1 LTSLNQTH
9 FGEHQKIKTYQCLDQ
24 ASKGLEAII
33 ERGGEQKEDLQE
45 DF

>member
-1 LTSLNQTH
+1 
-9 FGEHQKIKTYQCLDQ
+9 LDQ

-33 ERGGEQKEDLQE
+33 EKGGEQKEDLQE